1 MQRQIG
7 IAAAWGS
14 IFVERNER
22 DLELQPWGK
31 KKKRGVHGEGWEGDG
46 AAALMLAWGR
56 EEKGRRRHLMER
68 EEEMR
73 GLLLVLA

>member
-7 IAAAWGS
+7 IAAAWDS

-46 AAALMLAWGR
+46 AAALMLVWGR
-56 EEKGRRRHLMER
+56 EKGRRRHLMER